1 MTTLKIG
8 KASGSISIGSLLIGV
23 LLVVIGFFLYGVN
36 GFIATFA
43 IIILLFLLSYVGLVP
58 FAGAFIYF
66 YWVAP
71 QIVSFVLEK
80 TGLEHDLFFYI
91 IFVYFGIVAVIYTVI
106 TSIFV
111 GILILG
117 IIAAILTD

>member
-1 MTTLKIG
+1 MSASKLG
-8 KASGSISIGSLLIGV
+8 EASGGISIGTLLIGM
-23 LLVVIGFFLYGVN
+23 LLTIIGFLLYGVN

-80 TGLEHDLFFYI
+80 TGLEHDLFFYV
-91 IFVYFGIVAVIYTVI
+91 IFVYFGIVAAIYTVV
-106 TSIFV
+106 TSVIV
-111 GILILG
+111 GLVL
-117 IIAAILTD
+117 D